1 MSLRTMWLAF
11 FDPKGKTFRS
21 DIYPDYKA
29 NREETPEDLKLQIPD
44 VFDAVRK
51 QGIPL
56 IQVDGIEADDTIGT
70 IAKSAGEAGCKSSHS
85 DRR

>member
-1 MSLRTMWLAF
+1 MLRALRRDVPTDYVACV

-51 QGIPL
+51 QGH
-56 IQVDGIEADDTIGT
+56 
-70 IAKSAGEAGCKSSHS
+70 SSDS
-85 DRR
+85 S